1 MSGFFDTG
9 NLQPKF
15 DLQCAKQL
23 RDALGARNKL
33 MNNKSSMKAWA
44 AAFGRARRDYGK
56 ERIQPVLDWYCQNI
70 GKENIPQAYSG
81 NAFHKNFERIESAM
95 ARQGHAEIE
104 ITEEAVTISCQLG
117 GLKWPGDEKKDE
129 LKFIQA
135 NINAYKD
142 YRSKIVALPERLRR
156 EGNNELASRVEYLS
170 HKGTYSHN
178 FLVWYIRDVHRYA
191 HSWEGWN
198 GNLMSFVFRPDRP
211 YFDNI
216 ARAWLVEFC
225 GTGKDWNTIKEY
237 LK

>member
-1 MSGFFDTG
+1 MGLLPDKEFVR
-9 NLQPKF
+9 NKF
-15 DLQCAKQL
+15 DQECTEKLSKALISSRVRHRSLSASADKEFKELRARYANARIKEVLEWFCQNSKDKYVPRVQTAKQ
-23 RDALGARNKL
+23 
-33 MNNKSSMKAWA
+33 
-44 AAFGRARRDYGK
+44 F
-56 ERIQPVLDWYCQNI
+56 RIKFL
-70 GKENIPQAYSG
+70 
-81 NAFHKNFERIESAM
+81 RIEEAM
-95 ARQGHAEIE
+95 NRLGDSTRI
-104 ITEEAVTISCQLG
+104 ILTEEALILQDQLG

-135 NINAYKD
+135 NIDAYKD

-156 EGNNELASRVEYLS
+156 EGNNELAARVEHLS
-170 HKGTYSHN
+170 QKGTYSHN

-191 HSWEGWN
+191 YSWEAWN

-211 YFDNI
+211 YFDNL